1 MKGLENATIRLVASD
16 VNDLIKESGHSQ
28 LAVLATS
35 GVALNLQ
42 ALISAKT
49 AYELPYMVTSKVRNL
64 LRELDKPKMSSD
76 FELGFMLAVSAA
88 AQAITETDLTQYTKK
103 HVLEVINAKLGDL
116 KGVDTNERRNINRPA

>member
-1 MKGLENATIRLVASD
+1 MKGVDNATIRLVASD

-35 GVALNLQ
+35 GVALTLQ

-49 AYELPYMVTSKVRNL
+49 ADELPYMVTSKVRNL

-76 FELGFMLAVSAA
+76 FELGFMLAVSAT

-116 KGVDTNERRNINRPA
+116 KGVYTDE

>member
-28 LAVLATS
+28 LAVIATS
-35 GVALNLQ
+35 GVALTLQ

-49 AYELPYMVTSKVRNL
+49 ADELPYMVTSKVRSL
-64 LRELDKPKMSSD
+64 LRELDKPKMSLD

-103 HVLEVINAKLGDL
+103 HVLEVINEKLGDL
-116 KGVDTNERRNINRPA
+116 KGVDTNE

>member
-1 MKGLENATIRLVASD
+1 MKGLDNATIRLVASD
-16 VNDLIKESGHSQ
+16 VNDLIKEGGHSQ
-28 LAVLATS
+28 LAVIATS
-35 GVALNLQ
+35 GVALTLQ

-49 AYELPYMVTSKVRNL
+49 ADELPYMVTSSVRSL
-64 LRELDKPKMSSD
+64 LRELDKPKTSSD

-116 KGVDTNERRNINRPA
+116 KGVDTDE

>member
-28 LAVLATS
+28 LAVIATS
-35 GVALNLQ
+35 GVALTLQ

-49 AYELPYMVTSKVRNL
+49 ADELPYMVTSKVRNL

-76 FELGFMLAVSAA
+76 FELGFMLAVSSA

-116 KGVDTNERRNINRPA
+116 KGVDTNE

>member
-1 MKGLENATIRLVASD
+1 MNGLENATIRLVASD

-35 GVALNLQ
+35 GVALTLQ

-49 AYELPYMVTSKVRNL
+49 ADELPYMVTSKVRSL

-116 KGVDTNERRNINRPA
+116 KGVDTNE

>member
-35 GVALNLQ
+35 GVALTLQ

-49 AYELPYMVTSKVRNL
+49 SDELPYMVTSKVRSL

-76 FELGFMLAVSAA
+76 FELGFMLAVSAT
-88 AQAITETDLTQYTKK
+88 AQAITETDLTKYTKK
-103 HVLEVINAKLGDL
+103 NVLEVINAKLGDL
-116 KGVDTNERRNINRPA
+116 KGVYTDE

>member
-1 MKGLENATIRLVASD
+1 MKGLDNATIRLVASD

-28 LAVLATS
+28 LAVIATS
-35 GVALNLQ
+35 GVALTLQ

-49 AYELPYMVTSKVRNL
+49 ADELPYMVTSKVRSL
-64 LRELDKPKMSSD
+64 LCELDKPKMSSD

-116 KGVDTNERRNINRPA
+116 KGVDTDE

>member
-35 GVALNLQ
+35 GVALTLQ

-49 AYELPYMVTSKVRNL
+49 ADELPYMVTSKVRSL

-76 FELGFMLAVSAA
+76 FELGFMLAVSAT
-88 AQAITETDLTQYTKK
+88 AQAITETDLTKYTKK
-103 HVLEVINAKLGDL
+103 NVLEVINAKLGDL
-116 KGVDTNERRNINRPA
+116 KGVYTDE